1 MKLGYASPARML
13 GELRPSELGMWQ
25 AMYVVDPWGEERGD
39 LRAGI
44 VASSIANWAGKTMRK
59 GETVA
64 PLDYMPLVDHPKKK
78 SNLSGLHAFLKS
90 RPTKKAT

>member
-13 GELRPSELGMWQ
+13 SELRPSELGMWQ
-25 AMYVVDPWGEERGD
+25 AMYMVDPWGEERGD

-44 VASSIANWAGKTMRK
+44 VASTIASWAGKTMVK
-59 GETVA
+59 GHSVD
-64 PLDYMPLVDHPKKK
+64 PFDYMPLVENPKKK
-78 SNLSGLHAFLKS
+78 ASLTGLHAFLKS